1 MALGLL
7 YHQLKGDKKL
17 KRILLIEDDINYS
30 KVLTYHIN
38 EEGHR
43 VHCCTTGNLALD
55 YLRRGTVVDLI
66 ILDLQLPDVHGLRL
80 MEKIKSVTDTPIVI
94 NSANAELKNDFA
106 SWLADAYLVKQGD
119 FNLIKMTINKILSY
133 KNKIL

>member
-1 MALGLL
+1 M
-7 YHQLKGDKKL
+7 

-38 EEGHR
+38 EEGYR

-55 YLRRGTVVDLI
+55 YLRRGTAVDLI

-80 MEKIKSVTDTPIVI
+80 MERIRSFTDTPIVI
-94 NSANAELKNDFA
+94 NSASSDLKNDFT

-119 FNLIKMTINKILSY
+119 FNIIKTTINKFL
-133 KNKIL
+133 K